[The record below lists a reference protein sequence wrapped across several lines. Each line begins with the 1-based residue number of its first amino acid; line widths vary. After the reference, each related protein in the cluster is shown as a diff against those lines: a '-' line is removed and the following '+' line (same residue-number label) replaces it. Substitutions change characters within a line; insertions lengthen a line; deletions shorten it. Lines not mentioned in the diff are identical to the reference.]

1 MSFPSIPSSSVSGSD
16 AIHTNNTNWETSEG
30 KIRAARSAL
39 RFDSS
44 KTQGLGAYWIQRNL
58 GLIRQCHCQLFPE
71 IGHLPSAQSEV
82 SHMPSMIEVNYYKL
96 RGEEGV

>member
-44 KTQGLGAYWIQRNL
+44 KTQGLGALLDSEKPWADTAMPLSTFPRN
-58 GLIRQCHCQLFPE
+58 RTSSFCSE
-71 IGHLPSAQSEV
+71 RSLPHAFHDRS
-82 SHMPSMIEVNYYKL
+82 KL
-96 RGEEGV
+96 L